1 MQNEKQYVCFK
12 TGYTVKIII
21 SHLLFFIIF
30 TAGVKAGVN
39 RKFHSAR
46 LESISTQLHER
57 YQIDCM
63 TLQIHSIENNMLT
76 VVRNPFQEICHIGFQ
91 LFPTILIEQNPSPAY
106 RFIERYLLELFLLKD
121 DALIRRQLYEDKVV
135 IRFKNEQRTNLY
147 ASLLEILPQLKDNTS
162 LSITTDNS
170 HYSVLWSKKDHPL
183 LHLRFPIQYELLWGM
198 NKKEIEAHLYPDLLL
213 YASTGTKPKESF
225 PIVSSEN
232 LQSIGDNRF
241 VWNGEWY
248 AIGNVNTNQYYER
261 LSDSG
266 YSLIYSPDKP
276 EESIR
281 NLFVLPCDRSI
292 TAGVN
297 QKLYGGKNIYFEIPL
312 VQLLNFCQLEGCEI
326 FVGIEECG
334 NKKIKG
340 MLILLNRSS
349 GYNHVMHFNT
359 DLRILEHPEK
369 YKMNIQLY
377 AYVPTHNIYSLFSEK
392 INNY

>member
-1 MQNEKQYVCFK
+1 
-12 TGYTVKIII
+12 
-21 SHLLFFIIF
+21 
-30 TAGVKAGVN
+30 
-39 RKFHSAR
+39 
-46 LESISTQLHER
+46 
-57 YQIDCM
+57 
-63 TLQIHSIENNMLT
+63 ML
-76 VVRNPFQEICHIGFQ
+76 
-91 LFPTILIEQNPSPAY
+91 
-106 RFIERYLLELFLLKD
+106 
-121 DALIRRQLYEDKVV
+121 
-135 IRFKNEQRTNLY
+135 
-147 ASLLEILPQLKDNTS
+147 
-162 LSITTDNS
+162 
-170 HYSVLWSKKDHPL
+170 
-183 LHLRFPIQYELLWGM
+183 
-198 NKKEIEAHLYPDLLL
+198 
-213 YASTGTKPKESF
+213 
-225 PIVSSEN
+225 
-232 LQSIGDNRF
+232 
-241 VWNGEWY
+241 
-248 AIGNVNTNQYYER
+248 
-261 LSDSG
+261 LSDGG

-312 VQLLNFCQLEGCEI
+312 VQLHNFCQLEGCEI